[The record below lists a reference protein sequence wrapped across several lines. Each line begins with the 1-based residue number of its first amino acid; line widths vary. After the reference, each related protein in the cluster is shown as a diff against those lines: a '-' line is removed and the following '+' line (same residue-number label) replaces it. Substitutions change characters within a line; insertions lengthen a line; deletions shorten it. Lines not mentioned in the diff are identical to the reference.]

1 MSTSSEE
8 KPASTDLSL
17 TERTPPLSR
26 RKLITV
32 FLTCSAIGFTSF
44 LDQSTLAVALPIIG
58 ASLGASD
65 QVSSIAAAYYI
76 TSTSFQLLYGRLSDI
91 WSRKLILILGLAIF
105 FLGSLGTSLAKNFS
119 QVIIFRAITG
129 IGGGSLVTVA
139 QIIVGDVVSL
149 RERGRWQGIVGSAI
163 AVTYGIG
170 PIIGGHLAS
179 RSSNSW
185 RWIFRINLFTSA
197 FTILMVLAF
206 LPQKKVEGNW
216 KTKLKTIDF
225 FGTILSLAGSSLTII
240 GLSFGGEIFPWQS
253 PQFIVIITLGGLIM
267 AAFLLWEWKG
277 AKLPLIP
284 LSMFNSRMIKA
295 TSLVTFIGGWNFY
308 VQVFFIPSF
317 YNLAYGYSPSK
328 AAAMLLPVT
337 VVQTVSSTLGGLVV
351 TWRGRYRESL
361 IFGYTLWCV
370 SLGLHSS
377 LRPSTSLAQQLIY
390 GFLLGFGSG
399 LTFQPSLIAIQSAVS
414 VEFMAV
420 VTGVRSFI
428 RDIAGTFGLAIAGS
442 IINIMIRKAL
452 LKITAN
458 GQAVL
463 SSQQINEIQKNPSLP
478 RSIIDPVI
486 LENVD
491 KIRSLVVSAYF
502 EGFRRI
508 FYLGTALGFVAIV
521 TTIFFIPQVEL
532 SAEEN
537 NETNLS
543 REQST
548 EISNEKFSISKNL

>member
-452 LKITAN
+452 LNITAN

-478 RSIIDPVI
+478 RSKIDPVI

-502 EGFRRI
+502 EGFRRV